1 MNYNLQKAHKVK
13 NDEFYT
19 HLSDIDNEL
28 QHYKDIFAGKI
39 IYCNCD
45 NPTKSNFVKWFY
57 RRFNMLHL
65 KRLIVTAHIKIK
77 GVFPIGAVKNN
88 FPIKKYKNGG
98 HKHIYTI
105 LKKVKI

>member
-1 MNYNLQKAHKVK
+1 MTNNYPCRTEQRLYNYDCHLFVNHK
-13 NDEFYT
+13 NDPDSYHNFRS
-19 HLSDIDNEL
+19 LS
-28 QHYKDIFAGKI
+28 YA
-39 IYCNCD
+39 
-45 NPTKSNFVKWFY
+45 
-57 RRFNMLHL
+57 
-65 KRLIVTAHIKIK
+65 IKIK